1 MLMLLLA
8 LAEAPPAEGAKADFQ
23 GCEMTASGWVCYYK
37 MPPVT
42 LRSDPNAPAITLGP
56 PPLIVQPVISET
68 GQAEAARRARLIAR
82 CADAGWMSL
91 CLPGERR
98 EARALRQQAEVAA
111 ALRSRVTGL
120 LGEKKCD
127 EAVKAALDG
136 GDLALAGEAR
146 AFCKP

>member
-8 LAEAPPAEGAKADFQ
+8 LADALPAEGAKADFQ
-23 GCEMTASGWVCYYK
+23 GCEMTAGGWVCYYK

-42 LRSDPNAPAITLGP
+42 VRTDPDAPAVTLGP
-56 PPLIVQPVISET
+56 PPLIVRPVAREAD
-68 GQAEAARRARLIAR
+68 QAEAARRARLIAR

-98 EARALRQQAEVAA
+98 EARALREQAEAAA
-111 ALRSRVTGL
+111 ALRARVTGL

-146 AFCKP
+146 AFCKL